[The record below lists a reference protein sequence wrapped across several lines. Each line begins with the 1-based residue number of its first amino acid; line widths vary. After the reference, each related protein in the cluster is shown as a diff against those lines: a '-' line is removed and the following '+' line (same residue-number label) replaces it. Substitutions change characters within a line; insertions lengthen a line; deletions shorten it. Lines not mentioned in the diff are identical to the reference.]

1 MYYTIQAGSHTK
13 SPVQTIDESFL
24 SIKPFVIQCRAVS
37 IHNFVQRWI
46 LSRTF
51 KRDINRDY
59 GIYPENGDYVVMEAV
74 DRNTEY
80 EQQAAGDEDQAIG
93 RQVSGPENE
102 YDRMYEPEP
111 QNEYDRMYEPE
122 PENEYDRMYEPEP
135 KNDNGKM

>member
-1 MYYTIQAGSHTK
+1 M
-13 SPVQTIDESFL
+13 IDTLKNYDLREFL
-24 SIKPFVIQCRAVS
+24 FLFNNFVV
-37 IHNFVQRWI
+37 VQRWN

-80 EQQAAGDEDQAIG
+80 EQQVAGGEDQAIG

-102 YDRMYEPEP
+102 YDRMYESK
-111 QNEYDRMYEPE
+111 N
-122 PENEYDRMYEPEP
+122 ENE
-135 KNDNGKM
+135 